1 LAGAAAVALLPVVG
15 LYFAEPI
22 LCADDGNVT
31 GDVIVV
37 LGGDTGQRSARAL
50 QLYQHGAAPR
60 VIVSGRGDCDE
71 MRVFLTGKG
80 VPVDAI
86 QIEPNSSS
94 TRENA
99 MFSVALMR
107 QAQGAQRL
115 ALRASRLPLPASRVS
130 PGGLRVVVVTSWF
143 HSRRALKCFRHYAP
157 EMEFVASPTVADRPK
172 LHWPNR
178 YEQGWV
184 LSEYVKLLGY
194 WVCYG
199 V

>member
-1 LAGAAAVALLPVVG
+1 MVG

-22 LCADDGNVT
+22 LCADDGIVT

-50 QLYQHGAAPR
+50 ELYQHGIAPK

-71 MRVFLTGKG
+71 MRVFLVGKG
-80 VPVDAI
+80 VPADAI
-86 QIEPNSSS
+86 QIEPNSRS

-99 MFSVALMR
+99 IFSVALMR
-107 QAQGAQRL
+107 EAQGAQRL
-115 ALRASRLPLPASRVS
+115 ALSASRLPLPASRVS
-130 PGGLRVVVVTSWF
+130 SGGLRVVVVTSWF

-172 LHWPNR
+172 SHWPNR

-184 LSEYVKLLGY
+184 LSEYVKLAGY
-194 WVCYG
+194 WLCYG
-199 V
+199 VSPV